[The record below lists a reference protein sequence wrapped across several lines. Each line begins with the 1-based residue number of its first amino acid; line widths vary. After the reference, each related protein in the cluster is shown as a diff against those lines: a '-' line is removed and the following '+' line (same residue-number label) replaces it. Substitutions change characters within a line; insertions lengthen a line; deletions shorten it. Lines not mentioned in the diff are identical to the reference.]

1 MPPTPHRF
9 VQYVLA
15 WMLTALLGLTLL
27 DALTLEV
34 FFVTSLIGLLVVTEL
49 MTPVNMRPVWH
60 RRLRWVIV
68 GGLAVFG
75 YIVLRR
81 ILELLPVEFTFS
93 F

>member
-1 MPPTPHRF
+1 MPPTPQRF

-15 WMLTALLGLTLL
+15 WTLTALLGLTLL

-34 FFVTSLIGLLVVTEL
+34 FFVTSLIGVLVVTEL
-49 MTPVNMRPVWH
+49 LTPVNMRPAWH
-60 RRLRWVIV
+60 RRLQWVIV

-81 ILELLPVEFTFS
+81 ILELLPVEFTLS

>member
-1 MPPTPHRF
+1 MAPTPHRF
-9 VQYVLA
+9 VRYVVA
-15 WMLTALLGLTLL
+15 WMLTALVGLTLL

-34 FFVTSLIGLLVVTEL
+34 FFVTSLIGVLVVTEL
-49 MTPVNMRPVWH
+49 MTPFNMRPAWH

-68 GGLAVFG
+68 VGLGVFG

-81 ILELLPVEFTFS
+81 IFELLPVEFTLS